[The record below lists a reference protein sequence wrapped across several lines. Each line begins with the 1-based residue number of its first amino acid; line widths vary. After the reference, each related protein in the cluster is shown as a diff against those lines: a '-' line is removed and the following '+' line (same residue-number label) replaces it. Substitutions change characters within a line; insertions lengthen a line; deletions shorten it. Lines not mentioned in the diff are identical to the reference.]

1 MKTILIGADK
11 SECKSIIDPSMPEI
25 LSKRLVVL
33 QPGSPC
39 DNNKGLVSY
48 SVNIKKKVKISCL
61 VVVVC
66 IYL

>member
-48 SVNIKKKVKISCL
+48 SVNIKKKLK
-61 VVVVC
+61 
-66 IYL
+66 